1 MVATVRIAAAA
12 KTFVFG
18 QAESPYTFI
27 RAMILYMSFKVLLP
41 WGNMGVHLTYGCLDP
56 HESDAQTTSLS
67 TVSFLPD
74 SWLRAQAD
82 RQTSLPRH

>member
-12 KTFVFG
+12 KTFAFG

-41 WGNMGVHLTYGCLDP
+41 WGIW
-56 HESDAQTTSLS
+56 A
-67 TVSFLPD
+67 FI
-74 SWLRAQAD
+74 
-82 RQTSLPRH
+82 